1 MDLHAHDPLD
11 PLEAAPARLVVP
23 AARGFQWVKWVVRV
37 ELHDGPD
44 RGAAASTVWS
54 SLTAEG
60 RGDA

>member
-1 MDLHAHDPLD
+1 
-11 PLEAAPARLVVP
+11 
-23 AARGFQWVKWVVRV
+23 V

-44 RGAAASTVWS
+44 AGAAASTIWS